1 MWLLLQ
7 TLLLI
12 TSGALHGNKPLVE
25 VLQLCLILAIRK
37 SQGSRGT
44 EDFLK
49 TKLVPVT
56 SVLSV
61 GDKVAKE
68 KSLSLMLQLFFGK
81 ADVSPL
87 QQHVQLS
94 KVSNSYKEKNQK
106 WVCQERRKYQ
116 NTQGTDSMA

>member
-1 MWLLLQ
+1 M
-7 TLLLI
+7 
-12 TSGALHGNKPLVE
+12 
-25 VLQLCLILAIRK
+25 
-37 SQGSRGT
+37 
-44 EDFLK
+44 
-49 TKLVPVT
+49 
-56 SVLSV
+56 LSV

-68 KSLSLMLQLFFGK
+68 KSLSVMLQLFFGK
-81 ADVSPL
+81 AEVSSL